1 MKNLG
6 DEKDLFNSVNGL
18 MFGDAIKPNSRWWDG
33 TSSGLEIKYHGS
45 NVIEIEDAVDEKIP
59 DNNEAGIIRSMT
71 LAAPGLVKSVEI
83 AIDVTHTYIGD
94 LTVTLVSQK
103 GTSVVLHNHFG
114 AGQDNLRKTYS
125 ASSTPDLKS
134 SQESP

>member
-1 MKNLG
+1 M
-6 DEKDLFNSVNGL
+6 
-18 MFGDAIKPNSRWWDG
+18 P
-33 TSSGLEIKYHGS
+33 
-45 NVIEIEDAVDEKIP
+45 
-59 DNNEAGIIRSMT
+59 

-94 LTVTLVSQK
+94 LKVTLVSPK

-125 ASSTPDLKS
+125 ASSTPDLEKLAGEPIEGKWTLKVADLAKDDVGKLNHWS
-134 SQESP
+134 LKIIPL